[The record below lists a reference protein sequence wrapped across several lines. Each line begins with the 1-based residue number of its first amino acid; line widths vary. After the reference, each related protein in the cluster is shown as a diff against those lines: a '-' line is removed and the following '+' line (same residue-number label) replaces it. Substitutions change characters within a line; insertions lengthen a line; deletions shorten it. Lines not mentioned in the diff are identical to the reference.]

1 MWATSSK
8 LIVMCLIL
16 RTLGIMN
23 DVIADTLAYRQ
34 LSADCIVW
42 IMILVELSSYNGS
55 LTILKLL

>member
-1 MWATSSK
+1 
-8 LIVMCLIL
+8 MCLIL